1 MYTDPRVIDLVEQ
14 SFVPVR
20 VHVKDNASDFKRLGD
35 RFGAQWTPTILI
47 VDREGQERHRI
58 EGFLPA
64 DDFLS
69 QLILGSAHAAFAAG
83 DFARAERLF
92 EQVMNS
98 FPSTDAAPEAQD
110 LGRGV
115 ALQGHRRR
123 CGAQGD
129 RAQIHRAVSGHQLGE
144 EGIGLAGLVR
154 RAGLSRGCTA
164 RSLRRS
170 IASRWTD
177 ISRSRIAA
185 FRASSTRHS
194 SPAGLRRRGIG
205 SLRLNM

>member
-1 MYTDPRVIDLVEQ
+1 VYTDPRVIDLVEQ

-92 EQVMNS
+92 EQVMSS
-98 FPSTDAAPEAQD
+98 FPSTDAAPEAQYWA
-110 LGRGV
+110 GV
-115 ALQGHRRR
+115 SRYKATGDAAALK
-123 CGAQGD
+123 
-129 RAQIHRAVSGHQLGE
+129 E
-144 EGIGLAGLVR
+144 
-154 RAGLSRGCTA
+154 TA
-164 RSLRRS
+164 RKFTERFQDTSWAKK
-170 IASRWTD
+170 ASVW
-177 ISRSRIAA
+177 
-185 FRASSTRHS
+185 
-194 SPAGLRRRGIG
+194 RG
-205 SLRLNM
+205 